1 MIHPVYAHT
10 SYMDINV
17 LFGDKNFKKIISH
30 VLKELKHIQEIFYL
44 DFDSVFSVFAEFK
57 RDRPTF
63 ENQKILLNL
72 DIMDE
77 VKTLLKD
84 SEMSLNCSLYPHE
97 IRINDQMSGIE
108 KIKAE
113 FQTYEAERI
122 CNLEHNFFGPNCL
135 WRYVFKCGFSMIFVP
150 EEDGNLN
157 HYEFIFDDGV
167 TENGYKV
174 DVANKIVIS
183 KTDLMG
189 NEMFRDL
196 LGIFPNF
203 IANDVIEKFW
213 KDNYTDFVT
222 EIMMNRVRP
231 FLEKVAKN
239 ID

>member
-17 LFGDKNFKKIISH
+17 LFGDENFKKIVSH
-30 VLKELKHIQEIFYL
+30 VSKELKHIQEIFYR
-44 DFDSVFSVFAEFK
+44 DFDSDFSVFAELK
-57 RDRPTF
+57 RYRPT
-63 ENQKILLNL
+63 
-72 DIMDE
+72 
-77 VKTLLKD
+77 
-84 SEMSLNCSLYPHE
+84 YE
-97 IRINDQMSGIE
+97 IRINDQESGIE
-108 KIKAE
+108 SIKAE

-122 CNLEHNFFGPNCL
+122 CNLENNLFGPNCL

-150 EEDGNLN
+150 DEKGKLN
-157 HYEFIFDDGV
+157 RYEFIFDDGV

-183 KTDLMG
+183 KDDLMK
-189 NEMFRDL
+189 NEMFGDL
-196 LGIFPNF
+196 LRVVPNC
-203 IANDVIEKFW
+203 IANDIIKKFW
-213 KDNYTDFVT
+213 RINYTDVVT

>member
-1 MIHPVYAHT
+1 
-10 SYMDINV
+10 MDINV
-17 LFGDKNFKKIISH
+17 LFGDENFKKIVSH
-30 VLKELKHIQEIFYL
+30 VLKELKHIQEIFYH

-57 RDRPTF
+57 RDRSTF

-84 SEMSLNCSLYPHE
+84 SEMSLNCSLSPYE
-97 IRINDQMSGIE
+97 IRINDQMSDIE
-108 KIKAE
+108 SIKAE

-122 CNLEHNFFGPNCL
+122 CNLENNFFGPNCL

-150 EEDGNLN
+150 DEDGDLN
-157 HYEFIFDDGV
+157 RYEFIFDDGV
-167 TENGYKV
+167 TKNGYKV

-183 KTDLMG
+183 KADLMN

-196 LGIFPNF
+196 LEIFPNC
-203 IANDVIEKFW
+203 IANDIIKKFW
-213 KDNYTDFVT
+213 KDTYTNFVT